1 MIIGCKECGENISD
15 EARVCPHCGIQR
27 TPKSEALQ
35 KEKEEIQRKYLIEQ
49 REAKQKRNA
58 IIFAALTASFIIYIK
73 FDSSASSEH
82 TASLN
87 NNNSIEATQDV
98 STLTKEDIKNG
109 KGFPIP
115 AACNYLSPL
124 GGYTP
129 NKYKTSSPETADY
142 MCGTPY
148 KNIGNDINFALANNI
163 AYYVSGSKADVADTI
178 KIIVNI
184 NQPKNAKLAR
194 EELSNAV
201 NQLFL
206 SAFEKS
212 PPENIIKKISS
223 GKVGSWTYG
232 SHVITF
238 KKIKWQSGKG
248 FEYNFTINT
257 IEYNFT
263 SKNQ

>member
-1 MIIGCKECGENISD
+1 MIIQCEECKHDISD
-15 EARVCPHCGIQR
+15 EAPCCPHCGIKR
-27 TPKSEALQ
+27 VTKSEALQ
-35 KEKEEIQRKYLIEQ
+35 NEAYRRHLKDQRNKKIILFAIWGILGAGWLYTKINPPTSSDVNNIQNES
-49 REAKQKRNA
+49 
-58 IIFAALTASFIIYIK
+58 ALSQADI
-73 FDSSASSEH
+73 
-82 TASLN
+82 
-87 NNNSIEATQDV
+87 NS
-98 STLTKEDIKNG
+98 G
-109 KGFPIP
+109 KGFPAVP
-115 AACNYLSPL
+115 ACNYLSSME
-124 GGYTP
+124 GYTP
-129 NKYKTSSPETADY
+129 NKYKTSSPDTTDY

-148 KNIGNDINFALANNI
+148 KNIGEDSNTLLPNNI
-163 AYYVSGSKADVADTI
+163 AYYVSGSNADVADTI

-184 NQPKNAKLAR
+184 NQPKYAKQAR
-194 EELSNAV
+194 EELSKAV
-201 NQLFL
+201 RQLFL

-212 PPENIIKKISS
+212 PPDNIVKQISS